1 MQNHNSIRNYA
12 WIILILTT
20 LAVLA
25 SLGFGRFS
33 FGAILPF
40 MKDGLQFNYS
50 ETGIVASAVFF
61 GYLISAML
69 SGYFVN
75 RYTHKRVIVFF
86 QFFIAAGMFWS
97 ATAQGFW
104 SALAACFIIGLGAG
118 GAYVPSLGLLA
129 EWFPPEKRGMATGT
143 AMSGSGIGIVISGMV
158 VPWIVTLQD
167 GQGWRISWFI
177 LAVIVLAITLLN
189 LFWLKHPPKG
199 ERSVTISKNNESI
212 KPETGTSTASEQSK
226 QDRVYRNPKIWAI
239 GLIYLTWGFSY
250 IIFSTFIVD
259 YLMLDGGFAEVTAGQ
274 MFALAGMVSI
284 LSGSLWGH
292 ISDRIGRIRTL
303 IIVYSLQ
310 AAVLAGFASSV
321 HPAWLFAGIVLYA
334 ASLWAVPT
342 IMMVVVGDY
351 VSSGRV
357 AVAMGFVTLFFGIGQ
372 FISPIITG
380 WMVDQTHSYASAFL
394 LSAAVCGS
402 GAAGSILFYRRQT
415 VEQIKTSTH
424 S

>member
-1 MQNHNSIRNYA
+1 MQTRNRTQNYA

-75 RYTHKRVIVFF
+75 RFTHKRVIVFF

-97 ATAQGFW
+97 AAAQGFW
-104 SALAACFIIGLGAG
+104 SALAACFVIGLGAG

-167 GQGWRISWFI
+167 GQGWRFSWFV
-177 LAVIVLAITLLN
+177 LAVIVLGITLLN

-199 ERSVTISKNNESI
+199 EKSVTLPKTEEVKKS
-212 KPETGTSTASEQSK
+212 ETGPVAAAVVPK
-226 QDRVYRNPKIWAI
+226 QDRVYRNPKICGI

-259 YLMLDGGFAEVTAGQ
+259 YLMLDGGIAEVTAGQ
-274 MFALAGMVSI
+274 MFALAGLVSVI
-284 LSGSLWGH
+284 SGSLWGH
-292 ISDRIGRIRTL
+292 ISDRIGRLRTL

-310 AAVLAGFASSV
+310 AAILAGFASSV
-321 HPAWLFAGIVLYA
+321 HPVWLFTGIVIYA
-334 ASLWAVPT
+334 ATLWAVPT
-342 IMMVVVGDY
+342 IMMVVVGDF
-351 VSSGRV
+351 VSSRNV

-372 FISPIITG
+372 FISPMITG

-394 LSAAVCGS
+394 LSAVVCGS
-402 GAAGSILFYRRQT
+402 GAIGSIFFYRRQ
-415 VEQIKTSTH
+415 VVQLNKTASHT
-424 S
+424 